1 MKTTDKKAKDPFDV
15 LIFEK
20 GLRIKYLDIHKEL
33 DLFLVILNN
42 GKVLKLHLSDYSR
55 LKKAS
60 KTQLNN
66 WKLINGGIGVEWHSL
81 NEDLSVKGFIKDA
94 ALNSMLHNLLGN
106 EEHALA

>member
-1 MKTTDKKAKDPFDV
+1 MKTTDKKSKDPFDV

-42 GKVLKLHLSDYSR
+42 GKVLKLHLSDYAR

-60 KTQLNN
+60 KVQLNN
-66 WKLINGGIGVEWHSL
+66 WKLINNGIGVTWDKI
-81 NEDLSVKGFIKDA
+81 NEDLSIKGFIKDA
-94 ALNSMLHNLLGN
+94 ALNTMLHNLLGH
-106 EEHALA
+106 EENAVA